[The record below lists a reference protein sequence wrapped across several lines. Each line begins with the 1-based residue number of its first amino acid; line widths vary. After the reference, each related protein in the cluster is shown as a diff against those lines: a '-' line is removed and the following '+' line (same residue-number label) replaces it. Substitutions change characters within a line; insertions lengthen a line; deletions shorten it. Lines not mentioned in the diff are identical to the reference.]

1 MISRR
6 ILLSHSTKKLREEPS
21 SFSESLK
28 YEVSKNLMRKNRILR
43 LSVESF
49 LAQSAEG
56 FSSCRTLRYI
66 RKVRP
71 SKNFMPEKVISL
83 FSVEFFFT
91 YTAYK
96 VRWGNPLCFRNF
108 RTSKTFMLSRG
119 HRDFPLVF
127 LASQY

>member
-6 ILLSHSTKKLREEPS
+6 IFLSHSTKKLREEPS
-21 SFSESLK
+21 NFSESFK
-28 YEVSKNLMRKNRILR
+28 YEVSKKFMRKNRISR
-43 LSVESF
+43 LSVERF

-56 FSSCRTLRYI
+56 FSCRTLRYI
-66 RKVRP
+66 RKNRL
-71 SKNFMPEKVISL
+71 SKNFMPERVISL

-96 VRWGNPLCFRNF
+96 VRWGNPLSFRNF
-108 RTSKTFMLSRG
+108 RISKNFMLSRG